1 MSPKVLVPALETK
14 IVAHRMAGF
23 AIVLHNL
30 GGTMEKMEIPK
41 HKSSRKCVPEKTKAK
56 ISNYGLMT
64 KEYCHRSLCLKVA
77 KRVAEEIAFGVD
89 GITDISAKEVEA
101 AAKFARK
108 MVIELGMSEEFGSRG
123 RIIIPVDVSSESDH
137 YRFGF
142 ERDIVTFMKRAFDRA
157 REIIETHKDTFQKL
171 AQTLIERRK
180 LDQDQIKAI
189 LEVQE
194 LPKQMVEDVTK
205 NGKSKSTIFAKLKSL
220 VSKL

>member
-77 KRVAEEIAFGVD
+77 TRVAEEIAFGVE

-108 MVIELGMSEEFGSRG
+108 MVFEFGMSDELGNRLIVPIDLSNPDLERVEFEI
-123 RIIIPVDVSSESDH
+123 RI
-137 YRFGF
+137 
-142 ERDIVTFMKRAFDRA
+142 FMRRAFEKA
-157 REIIETHKDTFQKL
+157 HEIIENNKEMFEKL
-171 AQTLIERRK
+171 AQTLMERRK
-180 LDQDQIKAI
+180 LGQNEIKAI
-189 LEVQE
+189 LEGRE
-194 LPKQMVEDVTK
+194 LPKEMAQDVTK